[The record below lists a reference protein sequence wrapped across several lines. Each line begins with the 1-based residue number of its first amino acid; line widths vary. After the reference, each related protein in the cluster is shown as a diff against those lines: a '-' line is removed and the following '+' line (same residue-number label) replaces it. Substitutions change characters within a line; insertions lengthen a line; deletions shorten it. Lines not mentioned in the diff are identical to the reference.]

1 MGILS
6 FASALTLIILLAI
19 PAFAD
24 DVDNLIIG
32 LTDQNYTVRADA
44 ALALG
49 NLQDPRA
56 LGPLIEALNDSNS
69 GVRVDAT
76 RALFVLKDARTVD
89 PLILVLSDEDSEV
102 RAGAA
107 SALGWIK
114 DRKAIDPLIRAL
126 DDDDA
131 VVRSTAAASLGVIN
145 ETKAVE
151 PLIRALDDDADSSV
165 RANAAIGLGQ
175 LKSHDAVNPLIQA
188 LSDND
193 SEVRWRAA
201 YSLGEIGDNLAKDPL
216 KQALDDDNATVREE
230 ATAALEKIE
239 PQQSVAKGKIAS
251 PKGTPANKGGDFDG
265 RQLENAAIFNNG
277 NAGSVEDSPSCSPS
291 FTIDRSY
298 YISSIE
304 NYHWNYGSGTTEAGT
319 IGLQKED
326 GTIYGPWNV
335 EASSG
340 QGGVPNAMWIAHPE
354 EIVPPGTYIIVDS
367 DPSTWS
373 QNSDSS
379 NCGFSK
385 VEGHIEPGAK
395 PGLTKTSGSQ
405 SRSYQVGPDQIAIP
419 SSASLIQTSEW
430 GMVPANQVV
439 VMLKEGKGRTDAD
452 RLASDLGGQV
462 VGFFNYINLYQ
473 IETSG
478 TTEAELIDSVAKAKQ
493 DPDVELAFPNQQ
505 AVLDATIHG
514 IQCSP
519 LDDPVYTEGGR
530 GKDYEMIGVQRAW
543 DLIRVS
549 GLSLSK
555 VHVGVVDDGLYKG
568 NDEFN
573 GKVKIYTSEQ
583 NSELQNSLGKIY
595 DSDGKLIADY
605 TVAGSHGTS
614 VMNIIAANPDNGGIT
629 GIASEPLGDKLET
642 SMINNYAPPYGENS
656 ESAPDPND
664 PTKIAWT
671 NGKTYTFGDLLA
683 INKSVNDGAKIIS
696 CSWGNRAADP
706 NFAAASKQFFE
717 KMANDHPDV
726 LFVCS
731 AGNERISPDGAR
743 TFPGGLQIP
752 NMITVGN
759 IMNDGSNTANSNMAS
774 NNFEVTLAAPG
785 EESVSGFDNKGGIKS
800 SLGGTSMATPQV
812 TSAAALIRALN
823 PQLMAGQIKDILVQ
837 NARTSVDID
846 GKKVPAPTK
855 LGGRILAID
864 EAVFK
869 VINDQRKKLNL
880 TPFPDIDYAL
890 GLARIDL
897 VAKNDPAYPNDW
909 KVTAEILSVETK
921 GADVAIELQGE
932 GAIGSDRKIH
942 LSQAGAV
949 NWDVTTKGSATV
961 VVKRLDTNGCNRA
974 LLAESSMGLSGKWQ
988 TWTIINGVKM
998 MDGSGLPFLYILNQS
1013 GSSITLKAPHVIAM
1027 DIVGTISGN
1036 TFTGTFIDSDT
1047 NRTQGNIEITFSPD
1061 GNHFTG
1067 QKRREI
1073 WPQELEWGGDK
1084 VSEIVPTPA
1093 HTSTPI
1099 AQWLKGSGKL
1109 SPATS

>member
-6 FASALTLIILLAI
+6 FASALSLIILLAI

-24 DVDNLIIG
+24 DVDNLIID
-32 LTDQNYTVRADA
+32 LTDQNDT
-44 ALALG
+44 
-49 NLQDPRA
+49 
-56 LGPLIEALNDSNS
+56 
-69 GVRVDAT
+69 VRVDAT
-76 RALFVLKDARTVD
+76 RALFVLKDARSVD
-89 PLILVLSDEDSEV
+89 PLILALSDEDSEV

-114 DRKAIDPLIRAL
+114 DIKATDPLIRAL

-131 VVRSTAAASLGVIN
+131 VVRSTAAGSLGVIN

-151 PLIRALDDDADSSV
+151 PLIRALDDEDFSV
-165 RANAAIGLGQ
+165 RANAAISLGL

-188 LSDND
+188 LSDKD

-201 YSLGEIGDNLAKDPL
+201 YSLGEISDNLAIDPL
-216 KQALDDDNATVREE
+216 KQALDDDDATVREE
-230 ATAALEKIE
+230 ARAALEKIE
-239 PQQSVAKGKIAS
+239 PQQNDAQGKIAS
-251 PKGTPANKGGDFDG
+251 PKGTPAKEGGDFDG
-265 RQLENAAIFNNG
+265 QQLENSEIFNNE
-277 NAGSVEDSPSCSPS
+277 NAGSVENSPSCSPS

-340 QGGVPNAMWIAHPE
+340 QGGVPKANWIAHPE
-354 EIVPPGTYIIVDS
+354 KILPPGTYTIVDS

-385 VEGHIEPGAK
+385 VEGHTETGAK

-405 SRSYQVGPDQIAIP
+405 SSSYQVGPDQIAIP
-419 SSASLIQTSEW
+419 NFASLIQTSEW

-505 AVLDATIHG
+505 SYPDATVQG
-514 IQCSP
+514 KECSP

-573 GKVKIYTSEQ
+573 GKVKIDTSEQ

-595 DSDGKLIADY
+595 DNNGLLVADY
-605 TVAGSHGTS
+605 TVAGSHGTG

-642 SMINNYAPPYGENS
+642 SMINFNAPPYGDNPK
-656 ESAPDPND
+656 SAPDPND
-664 PTKIAWT
+664 PTKVVWT
-671 NGKTYTFGDLLA
+671 NGKTYTFSDLLA
-683 INKSVNDGAKIIS
+683 INKSINDGATIIS
-696 CSWGNRAADP
+696 CSWGNREADP

-717 KMANDHPDV
+717 KMALNHPDV

-731 AGNERISPDGAR
+731 AGNEGISPDGAR
-743 TFPGGLQIP
+743 TFPGGLQMP

-759 IMNDGSNTANSNMAS
+759 IMNDCSNTANSNMAS

-785 EESVSGFDNKGGIKS
+785 EESVNGFDNNGGIKNN
-800 SLGGTSMATPQV
+800 LGGTSMATPQV

-823 PQLMAGQIKDILVQ
+823 PQLTAGQIKDILVQ

-846 GKKVPAPTK
+846 GNKVPAPPK

-880 TPFPDIDYAL
+880 TPFTDIDSAL
-890 GLARIDL
+890 GLARIGL

-909 KVTAEILSVETK
+909 KVTAEILSVETKK

-974 LLAESSMGLSGKWQ
+974 VLAEPSEGLSGKWQ

-998 MDGSGLPFLYILNQS
+998 MDGSGLLFLYILNQS
-1013 GSSITLKAPHVIAM
+1013 GSSITFTAPHVIAR
-1027 DIVGTISGN
+1027 DIVGTISGS

-1047 NRTQGNIEITFSPD
+1047 NRTQGNIEITFSSD

-1067 QKRREI
+1067 RKMREI
-1073 WPQELEWGGDK
+1073 WPQELEWGGDR
-1084 VSEIVPTPA
+1084 VSEIGPTPA
-1093 HTSTPI
+1093 PSSSPV
-1099 AQWLKGSGKL
+1099 AQWVKGSGKL